1 MMIVVKAM
9 GFDDY
14 MKDYIMIMFKI
25 QFASLIHNDIVPG
38 AIYSYMGFQT
48 EAEARN
54 FFKDNKEIPHLTQH
68 EGPMV

>member
-1 MMIVVKAM
+1 MMIVVKTKC
-9 GFDDY
+9 FDDDI
-14 MKDYIMIMFKI
+14 KDCMMIIFKI
-25 QFASLIHNDIVPG
+25 QFASLPFY
-38 AIYSYMGFQT
+38 AYMGFKS